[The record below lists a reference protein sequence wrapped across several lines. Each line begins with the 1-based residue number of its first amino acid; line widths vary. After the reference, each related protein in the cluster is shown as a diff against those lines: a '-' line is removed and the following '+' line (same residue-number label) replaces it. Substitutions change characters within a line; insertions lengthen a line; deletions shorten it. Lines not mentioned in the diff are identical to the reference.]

1 MNHALIGDGVG
12 DDHEDQSEI
21 GDETIEIHA
30 GSGTTLNKKK
40 KKNMDQSKCETKTHE
55 NYYG

>member
-40 KKNMDQSKCETKTHE
+40 KKK
-55 NYYG
+55 YGLV